1 MTIVIPTRKKGL
13 RDKLLDIDWLF
24 VAMVTAVAAIG
35 VAALYSVADGA
46 WDPWASRHA
55 TRYAVLVVMLTGVAV
70 IGLRFWLVLAY
81 PVYAGALALL
91 ALVPFI
97 GVENKGA
104 QRWLEFGGM
113 QVQPSELMKVA
124 LVLALAR
131 YFHGLR
137 IDQVRNPL
145 RLIPALAMI
154 AVPAGLVFHQPD
166 LGTAILIGAT
176 GGVIV
181 FAAGVSWWL
190 VLLGAGGLVGGGLA
204 AYRFGILKDYQLNRI
219 LTFLDPA
226 RDPLGE
232 GYHLLQS
239 KIALGSAGIEGKGY
253 LQGTQS
259 HLKFLPEMHTDFVFT
274 IYGEEFGLVGAM
286 FLLALYL
293 GIFWTGLRV
302 SMRAKS
308 HFGRLVTV
316 GVMSTFIMYVLI
328 NTGMVMGLAPV
339 VGVPL
344 PLVSYGGTVM
354 ATIMFGFGLVM
365 STHVH
370 RDQDTL
376 RSGDLL

>member
-55 TRYAVLVVMLTGVAV
+55 TRYGVLVLMLTGVAI

-154 AVPAGLVFHQPD
+154 AVPAALVFQQPD

-239 KIALGSAGIEGKGY
+239 KIALGSAGVEGKGY

-274 IYGEEFGLVGAM
+274 IYGEEFGLIGAM

-293 GIFWTGLRV
+293 GIFWTGLRI